1 MLVTIYHIVGYDI
14 WFYISHVLLHSRS
27 FYFIHKIH
35 HVVKYKDLRFW
46 NTMDGHII
54 ETPLQTIGIFVPLL
68 FYKPSIEL
76 LYAFFVVLMR
86 GYMRHDNR
94 CSWLIGNHHLL
105 HHKHGNYNFGEYW
118 LDRLFGTCYPNKKE
132 YVYGLLYV

>member
-1 MLVTIYHIVGYDI
+1 
-14 WFYISHVLLHSRS
+14 
-27 FYFIHKIH
+27 
-35 HVVKYKDLRFW
+35 
-46 NTMDGHII
+46 MDGHII
-54 ETPLQTIGIFVPLL
+54 ETPLQTLGIFVPLI

-76 LYAFFVVLMR
+76 LYAFFVVLLR

-118 LDRLFGTCYPNKKE
+118 LDQLFGTCYPNKKE